1 MIVKLR
7 PTLSSIKDNNFR
19 DINLQNRQ
27 ILEYKQGKEYAYML
41 GFSICIII
49 LLNLLKTQL
58 FVDHNVR
65 RIDFLLGLR

>member
-7 PTLSSIKDNNFR
+7 PNLSSIKDNNFR

-27 ILEYKQGKEYAYML
+27 ILVHKQGKKCAYML

-49 LLNLLKTQL
+49 LLNLLKTQP

-65 RIDFLLGLR
+65 RIDFLLGLK